1 MGDLNLISSNRLR
14 LCGLVCRRV
23 KTNVVFG
30 WWKRYARGQWI
41 GRPFP
46 ARWRPQYPLCRE
58 EGFAAANGWESS
70 TGGGIFAP
78 ARGRLQDFYFFC
90 FWQILR
96 LMQTDTRYV
105 ADGNSGQ
112 ARNQYVP
119 ETMAGVAMY
128 NGDRSGR
135 RDGDKRH
142 RRYPSL
148 CCPVIMRKMSTTSQG
163 EASRKSKRLK
173 IKLE

>member
-1 MGDLNLISSNRLR
+1 MISSNRLR

-23 KTNVVFG
+23 KTNVMFG
-30 WWKRYARGQWI
+30 WKRYARGQWI

-58 EGFAAANGWESS
+58 EGFAAADGWESS

-78 ARGRLQDFYFFC
+78 PLEVGCRISIFFC

-96 LMQTDTRYV
+96 LMQTDTRCV

-119 ETMAGVAMY
+119 DTMAGIAMY
-128 NGDRSGR
+128 NGDRSGG

-148 CCPVIMRKMSTTSQG
+148 CCPVIMRSKMSAQHRDR
-163 EASRKSKRLK
+163 SRRSKSKK
-173 IKLE
+173 QTFENQT